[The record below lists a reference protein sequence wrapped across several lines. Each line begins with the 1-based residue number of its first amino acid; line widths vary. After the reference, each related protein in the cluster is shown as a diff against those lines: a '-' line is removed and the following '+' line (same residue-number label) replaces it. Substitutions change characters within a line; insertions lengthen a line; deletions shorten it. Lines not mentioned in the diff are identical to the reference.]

1 MMNPILLIPHIQ
13 VQNANALS
21 SPFTIGF
28 PAMTAWLGAV
38 HALERHLNA
47 ALNCKPAETISFQ
60 AVGVVSH
67 QFKLHTY
74 KGPGD
79 YEFSI
84 IGTGNPLI
92 EPKNKKKNKPE
103 GYAER
108 PSFIEEARC
117 HLEVSLVIACEGIDK
132 SLEPDVIE
140 QVGQILH
147 SRMKIA
153 GGDILKFQQPKFFR
167 DFKQLKHRLMP
178 GYALIERRELM
189 IKAMEQGQDALD
201 ALIDYLAVHHNC
213 EQQEKNGE
221 LEVTWSSQRKQ
232 TGPEGQ
238 RGWIVPIATGFHGIS
253 ELGSAQNQRD
263 SETPHRFAEAVVT
276 LGEFRMSYRLKYIED
291 LLWHYHYDAENNLYL
306 CQQDKHDTIEGF

>member
-1 MMNPILLIPHIQ
+1 MMKQILLIPHIH

-47 ALNCKPAETISFQ
+47 ALNRKPEETISFQ

-84 IGTGNPLI
+84 IGTGNPL
-92 EPKNKKKNKPE
+92 EPASKKGKPE
-103 GYAER
+103 GNAER

-132 SLEPDVIE
+132 SLELDVIE
-140 QVGQILH
+140 QANQILH

-153 GGDILKFQQPKFFR
+153 GGDILKFQPLKFYR
-167 DFKQLKHRLMP
+167 DFNQLKNRLMP
-178 GYALIERRELM
+178 GYVIIERRELM
-189 IKAMEQGQDALD
+189 IEAMEQGRDALD
-201 ALIDYLAVHHNC
+201 ALIDYLAVHHHC
-213 EQQEKNGE
+213 AQQEKNGE
-221 LEVTWSSQRKQ
+221 MEVAWSSHRKQ
-232 TGPEGQ
+232 TGPERQ
-238 RGWIVPIATGFHGIS
+238 RGWIIPIATGFHGIS
-253 ELGSAQNQRD
+253 ELGSARNQRD
-263 SETPHRFAEAVVT
+263 TQIPHRFAEAVVT
-276 LGEFRMSYRLKYIED
+276 LGEFTMPYHLKSIEE
-291 LLWHYHYDAENNLYL
+291 LLWHYYYDAENNLYL

>member
-1 MMNPILLIPHIQ
+1 MMKHILLIPHVH
-13 VQNANALS
+13 VQSANALS

-47 ALNCKPAETISFQ
+47 ALNRKPGETISFQ

-67 QFKLHTY
+67 QFNLHTH

-79 YEFSI
+79 YEYSI
-84 IGTGNPLI
+84 IGTGNPLKPN
-92 EPKNKKKNKPE
+92 EKKGKPE
-103 GYAER
+103 GNVER

-117 HLEVSLVIACEGIDK
+117 HLEASLVIACEGIDK

-140 QVGQILH
+140 QAGQILN

-153 GGDILKFQQPKFFR
+153 GGDILKFQQPKFYR
-167 DFKQLKHRLMP
+167 DFKQLRNRLMP
-178 GYALIERRELM
+178 GYAIIERRELM
-189 IKAMEQGQDALD
+189 VKAMEQGQDALD
-201 ALIDYLAVHHNC
+201 ALIDYLAVHHHC

-221 LEVTWSSQRKQ
+221 MKVTWSSHRKP

-253 ELGSAQNQRD
+253 ELGTAQNQRD
-263 SETPHRFAEAVVT
+263 PETPHRFAEAVVT
-276 LGEFRMSYRLKYIED
+276 LGEFIMPYHLQSIEE
-291 LLWHYHYDAENNLYL
+291 LIWHYHYDTENNLYL
-306 CQQDKHDTIEGF
+306 CQQNKHDMIEGF

>member
-1 MMNPILLIPHIQ
+1 MTKQILLIPHIH

-47 ALNCKPAETISFQ
+47 ALNRKPEEIISFQ

-79 YEFSI
+79 YEYSI
-84 IGTGNPLI
+84 IGTGNPL
-92 EPKNKKKNKPE
+92 EPAPKKGKPE
-103 GYAER
+103 GNAER

-132 SLEPDVIE
+132 SLETDVKN
-140 QVGQILH
+140 QVPQILH

-153 GGDILKFQQPKFFR
+153 GGDILEFQQPDFHR
-167 DFKQLKHRLMP
+167 DFNQLKNLLMP
-178 GYALIERRELM
+178 GYAIIERRDLM
-189 IKAMEQGQDALD
+189 IEAMEQGQDALD
-201 ALIDYLAVHHNC
+201 ALIDYLAVHHHC

-221 LEVTWSSQRKQ
+221 IEVTWSSQRKQ

-263 SETPHRFAEAVVT
+263 PETPHRFAEAVVT
-276 LGEFRMSYRLKYIED
+276 LGEFTMSYHLKNIEE

-306 CQQDKHDTIEGF
+306 CQQDNHDTIEGF